1 MTSRLRTAGTPI
13 PDITE
18 KDLRRIKNKLA
29 SQLITSN
36 DPDVKQLL
44 MACIKEITVS
54 NDGVN
59 VTLQI

>member
-44 MACIKEITVS
+44 MTCIREITVS